1 MPQRSRPRLKRYTIV
16 CSWCG
21 IAAVKLLPS
30 RDSVRSKM
38 PQFHFCSGECQRDH
52 WEKRRRDAWIASPYP
67 CAQCGATITPQQ
79 APGRPR
85 SYCTPSCKEKAARER
100 TKRQPAGAVVAAR
113 ARFDEAWRRAA
124 RSAGE
129 FVKIEE
135 HGKPAGKAYR
145 QAEGIVQNPG
155 ASAGEKAAAVAVFS
169 DTIASLSGPRYAGE
183 PDRAIA
189 ARGHPQNWWEWWTV
203 SRRRLWSAYAE
214 HLEEAKV
221 ATAELRKREGVAKR
235 RAETARLR
243 RAGPDNHDGP
253 GK

>member
-21 IAAVKLLPS
+21 IAAVRLLPS

-52 WEKRRRDAWIASPYP
+52 WEKRRRDAWTASPYP

-113 ARFDEAWRRAA
+113 ARFDEAWRRAVTA
-124 RSAGE
+124 AEEWEDLNAHGWPVWAAYRSVGPASKYDNASDEQKVAAMEPIRDAIAGIGGPHYGDEPNRYHSARGDWVAWWNWWLAARQRCRSAY
-129 FVKIEE
+129 E
-135 HGKPAGKAYR
+135 HRLEVAR
-145 QAEGIVQNPG
+145 
-155 ASAGEKAAAVAVFS
+155 AA
-169 DTIASLSGPRYAGE
+169 TE
-183 PDRAIA
+183 
-189 ARGHPQNWWEWWTV
+189 
-203 SRRRLWSAYAE
+203 
-214 HLEEAKV
+214 
-221 ATAELRKREGVAKR
+221 ELRKRARVAGR

-243 RAGPDNHDGP
+243 RAME
-253 GK
+253 

>member
-1 MPQRSRPRLKRYTIV
+1 MPQRSRPRLKRYAIV

-38 PQFHFCSGECQRDH
+38 SQFHFCSGECQRDH
-52 WEKRRRDAWIASPYP
+52 WERRRRDAWTASPYP

-85 SYCTPSCKEKAARER
+85 SYCTPLCKEKAARER

-124 RSAGE
+124 ISAGE
-129 FVKIEE
+129 FSKLNI
-135 HGKPAGKAYR
+135 HGRAVGKAYR
-145 QAEGIVQNPG
+145 LAETVAQDAG
-155 ASAGEKAAAVAVFS
+155 AGDEAKIAAIS
-169 DTIASLSGPRYAGE
+169 RICDTIASLDGPRYAGE
-183 PDRAIA
+183 PDRAQA
-189 ARGHPQNWWEWWTV
+189 SRGHWQDWWEWWTV

-221 ATAELRKREGVAKR
+221 ATAELHKREGVAKR